1 MSNAS
6 PLPINKVLVVD
17 PLCDQ
22 QVESVYAVEKSASIQ
37 NFYNIASNN
46 KSSTSITYVINC
58 NSETTLTDRV
68 WMQDIK
74 ARFSITMNDA
84 AKKPPDNG
92 ICLRPY
98 ALSQVA
104 TSVVL
109 QQGNS
114 STSIQSSQIS
124 SALQRYG
131 FYDKYLNY
139 SQSNPSL
146 DMTTPYLAD
155 QPPFTN
161 DLVGNKYQERFATS
175 QLLSATW
182 ADEVLTLTVRFLE
195 PIFISPLLSSLH
207 IRREAMRKISQ
218 YQLTLNMGEWA
229 RAFSIAQTE
238 DAGCFVT
245 GIKCEEIESA
255 TLNLL
260 QAIPSP
266 LDVGRNLTTQILP
279 YNEFISFNT
288 DPKTLAY
295 CTANNQ
301 VGASQPFESAVIQVS
316 RVPEAIYLYC
326 RPTDAF
332 MKSPHATDTFATY
345 VTNTLAI
352 NFNGVN
358 QFQNC
363 SALSL
368 YRICR
373 QNSCNIPWPQ
383 WSTTGLESF
392 NFSGAAPKPVYDS
405 GVGSVICLKLSKD
418 ITLDSSLAPS
428 TNVKLNMQISCS
440 FATSIEKS
448 AIDQPPYGGVNAAT
462 GIPHS
467 FYVVIEYAGVQE
479 TYASNS
485 VATSIG
491 VLSTEDV
498 LTATKRNERVHYSVI
513 DDGEVYGGASWMD
526 KAKKFLTEGKLVAAL
541 KQLKSYF
548 SHPLTKEIGKTAKE
562 YLRGRDDAEKGSNQ
576 FADALDEIGLGMSG
590 GRKMTKAQLR
600 QALLR

>member
-1 MSNAS
+1 MSQAT
-6 PLPINKVLVVD
+6 PLPIQKVLIVD
-17 PLCDQ
+17 PLCDS
-22 QVESVYAVEKSASIQ
+22 QVEAVFGVEKSASIQ

-46 KSSTSITYVINC
+46 KSSTSLTYVVNC

-68 WMQDIK
+68 WLQTID
-74 ARFSITMNDA
+74 ATFSITFNDA
-84 AKKPPDNG
+84 AKRPPDDG
-92 ICLRPY
+92 ICLRPF

-104 TSVVL
+104 NSIVL

-114 STSIQSSQIS
+114 STSIQSSQFA

-131 FYDKYLNY
+131 YFDKYLNY

-146 DMTTPYLAD
+146 DMSTPYVAGT
-155 QPPFTN
+155 PPFTSN
-161 DLVGNKYQERFATS
+161 LVGNKYQERLATS
-175 QLLSATW
+175 YIKSATW
-182 ADEVLTLTVRFLE
+182 NAKVLTLNVIFLE
-195 PIFISPLLSSLH
+195 PVLITPLLSSLH

-218 YQLTLNMGEWA
+218 YQLTYNFGEWA
-229 RAFSIAQTE
+229 RAFSVATA
-238 DAGCFVT
+238 DAGCFV
-245 GIKCEEIESA
+245 GAGGVKCEAINDA
-255 TLNLL
+255 TLSLL

-266 LDVGRNLTTQILP
+266 LDVGRSVSTQILP

-288 DPKTLAY
+288 DPKELKY
-295 CTANNQ
+295 CLENETI
-301 VGASQPFESAVIQVS
+301 GATVQFNSAVIQVS
-316 RVPEAIYLYC
+316 RVPEAIYLFC
-326 RPTDAF
+326 RPTDSF
-332 MKSPHATDTFATY
+332 MSSPHATDTFATY
-345 VTNTLAI
+345 ITGSLAI

-363 SALSL
+363 SDLAL

-383 WSTTGLESF
+383 WSTTGLKSF
-392 NFSGAAPKPVYDS
+392 NFTNDNPKPIYDS

-418 ITLDSSLAPS
+418 ITLDASLAPS
-428 TNVKLNMQISCS
+428 TNVKLNMQITSS
-440 FATSIEKS
+440 FATSIEKGTF
-448 AIDQPPYGGVNAAT
+448 APYNVGT

-467 FYVVIEYAGVQE
+467 MYVVIEYAGVQE
-479 TYASNS
+479 TYANNS

-498 LTATKRNERVHYSVI
+498 LTAVKRNEKVHYSVI
-513 DDGEVYGGASWMD
+513 DDGEMYGGASWMD
-526 KAKKFLTEGKLVAAL
+526 KAKKFLTEGKLAAAL

-562 YLRGRDDAEKGSNQ
+562 YLRGREDAKEGSNQ
-576 FADALDEIGLGMSG
+576 IADALDEIGLGMSG